1 VSFLNGATV
10 LGSGTLDANG
20 IATFSSTTLAAGAY
34 SVTAVYLA
42 DNVYSSVTSA
52 PQALTIN

>member
-1 VSFLNGATV
+1 VNFLNGTTA

-20 IATFSSTTLAAGAY
+20 AATFSSTTLASGVY
-34 SVTAVYLA
+34 SVTAVYLSGS
-42 DNVYSSVTSA
+42 VYSSVTSA